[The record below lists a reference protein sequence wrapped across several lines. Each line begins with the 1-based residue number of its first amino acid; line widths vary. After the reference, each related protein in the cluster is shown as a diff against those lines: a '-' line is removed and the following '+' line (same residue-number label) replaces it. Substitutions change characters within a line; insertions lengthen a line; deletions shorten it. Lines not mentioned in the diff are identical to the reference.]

1 MVILDGTIVNVALPS
16 IQRSLDLSAADLSWV
31 VNVYLIPFGG
41 LLLLSGRLGDLF
53 GRKRVFVSG
62 LALFTAAS
70 LLCGLARD
78 PATLLAARF
87 AQGAGGAVASSVT
100 LAMIVTMYPGARER
114 AGAIG
119 VYSFVQS
126 AGGTLGLLL
135 GGVLTQAAGWHWIF
149 IVNVP
154 IGAAAVLLARRGL
167 AADQRAA
174 PEAAWGTAD
183 DTGDSTG
190 GGTDVLGALLV
201 TTALMSAVFGVVEAG
216 DHGFGSARALG
227 PGIAA
232 LALLAAFL
240 VRQTRAAVPLLPLRM
255 FRHRDVAGALG
266 THTLLIG
273 GMFGFQFL
281 VVLYMRKV
289 LGLDEVRTG
298 LGLVPVSL
306 LIGVMSLFAAPRLIA
321 RLGARTVLLAA
332 LLLIA
337 GGLGLLGW
345 VTADGR
351 YLAEVFPAT
360 VPLGLGFGLAMP
372 ALAGLAMSGAG
383 PEDSGLASG
392 MFNTMQ
398 QVGSSLGLAI
408 LSTIAATHTATLLHA
423 GAARPDAL
431 TDGYR
436 LAFRVGC
443 AFVLAAV
450 AVATAVLR
458 TPRPPEGRTDPA
470 TPGHTT
476 A

>member
-1 MVILDGTIVNVALPS
+1 
-16 IQRSLDLSAADLSWV
+16 
-31 VNVYLIPFGG
+31 
-41 LLLLSGRLGDLF
+41 
-53 GRKRVFVSG
+53 
-62 LALFTAAS
+62 
-70 LLCGLARD
+70 
-78 PATLLAARF
+78 
-87 AQGAGGAVASSVT
+87 
-100 LAMIVTMYPGARER
+100 
-114 AGAIG
+114 
-119 VYSFVQS
+119 
-126 AGGTLGLLL
+126 
-135 GGVLTQAAGWHWIF
+135 
-149 IVNVP
+149 
-154 IGAAAVLLARRGL
+154 
-167 AADQRAA
+167 
-174 PEAAWGTAD
+174 
-183 DTGDSTG
+183 
-190 GGTDVLGALLV
+190 
-201 TTALMSAVFGVVEAG
+201 MSAVFGVVEAG

-255 FRHRDVAGALG
+255 FRHRDVSGALG

>member
-1 MVILDGTIVNVALPS
+1 
-16 IQRSLDLSAADLSWV
+16 
-31 VNVYLIPFGG
+31 
-41 LLLLSGRLGDLF
+41 
-53 GRKRVFVSG
+53 
-62 LALFTAAS
+62 
-70 LLCGLARD
+70 
-78 PATLLAARF
+78 
-87 AQGAGGAVASSVT
+87 
-100 LAMIVTMYPGARER
+100 
-114 AGAIG
+114 
-119 VYSFVQS
+119 
-126 AGGTLGLLL
+126 
-135 GGVLTQAAGWHWIF
+135 
-149 IVNVP
+149 
-154 IGAAAVLLARRGL
+154 
-167 AADQRAA
+167 
-174 PEAAWGTAD
+174 
-183 DTGDSTG
+183 
-190 GGTDVLGALLV
+190 
-201 TTALMSAVFGVVEAG
+201 
-216 DHGFGSARALG
+216 
-227 PGIAA
+227 
-232 LALLAAFL
+232 
-240 VRQTRAAVPLLPLRM
+240 
-255 FRHRDVAGALG
+255 
-266 THTLLIG
+266 
-273 GMFGFQFL
+273 
-281 VVLYMRKV
+281 V

-345 VTADGR
+345 VTANGR